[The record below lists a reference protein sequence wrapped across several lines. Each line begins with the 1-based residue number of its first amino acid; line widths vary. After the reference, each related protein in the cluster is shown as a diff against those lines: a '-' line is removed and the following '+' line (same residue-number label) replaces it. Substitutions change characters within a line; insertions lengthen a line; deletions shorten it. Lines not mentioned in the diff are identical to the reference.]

1 MFMMATNIRAQKKQ
15 VNPNG
20 YNKFYYPNGQ
30 ISSEGMMRNGKPDG
44 YWITYYVIR
53 DISGRKSYMSMIK
66 KKDWHT
72 IIIRQAN

>member
-44 YWITYYVIR
+44 YWITYYVT
-53 DISGRKSYMSMIK
+53 GIK
-66 KKDWHT
+66 K
-72 IIIRQAN
+72 